1 MSENNAT
8 MSAGMPASAPAFGS
22 DVKRLPLKD
31 LLKRIGPGLIATGIV
46 IGPGAVT
53 TASMIGANY
62 GYDLMWLFFPIIFM
76 GITFMMVTNRLAIVT
91 GMPTIHAIRKYYG
104 PVASGIV
111 GCAMFLSCLFFTMG
125 NISGTGA
132 GMNLIFGI
140 DWKIGSVIMLAVV
153 VYMYFAKN
161 VYSKVEK
168 IITLCIVLMIV
179 AFYAT
184 LVGVGGPE
192 PQGLAKGLFGFKVP
206 EGSLST
212 ALAFISTNAAV
223 TAGIYGTYLGKEKKW
238 KKDDLFNG
246 VMLTDAI
253 THIVSVSLISGAI
266 VLVGAVVLHPQ
277 GLSIKAPAQL
287 AEMLVP
293 IMGGSARSIMG
304 LALVGAY
311 LLSVKGG
318 EGIATGDLLV
328 IASAVVFSLHILVV
342 DFVPAGVDGVKL
354 SCVQFL
360 VAGLL
365 ATVLALLFESFT
377 FSDILAAWV
386 PLLYTGI
393 ISSGVGYTLQILGQR
408 TVNPTVASLILSLES
423 VFAVLAGWVLLGQ
436 PLSPRE
442 LVGCAL
448 VFAAVVLAQLP
459 QKKPKVQSE

>member
-1 MSENNAT
+1 MIGVLKKIWDF
-8 MSAGMPASAPAFGS
+8 AGEEQ
-22 DVKRLPLKD
+22 DNIRK
-31 LLKRIGPGLIATGIV
+31 
-46 IGPGAVT
+46 
-53 TASMIGANY
+53 SMILG
-62 GYDLMWLFFPIIFM
+62 FFYAVFHMFQIA
-76 GITFMMVTNRLAIVT
+76 AI
-91 GMPTIHAIRKYYG
+91 Y
-104 PVASGIV
+104 
-111 GCAMFLSCLFFTMG
+111 
-125 NISGTGA
+125 
-132 GMNLIFGI
+132 
-140 DWKIGSVIMLAVV
+140 VV
-153 VYMYFAKN
+153 V
-161 VYSKVEK
+161 
-168 IITLCIVLMIV
+168 
-179 AFYAT
+179 
-184 LVGVGGPE
+184 
-192 PQGLAKGLFGFKVP
+192 
-206 EGSLST
+206 
-212 ALAFISTNAAV
+212 
-223 TAGIYGTYLGKEKKW
+223 
-238 KKDDLFNG
+238 
-246 VMLTDAI
+246 
-253 THIVSVSLISGAI
+253 
-266 VLVGAVVLHPQ
+266 
-277 GLSIKAPAQL
+277 
-287 AEMLVP
+287 
-293 IMGGSARSIMG
+293 